1 MSINYIH
8 VLCNRNSQFT
18 GLHNMAAAT
27 PASAATAII
36 VEAYYVLSIYIE
48 FNDLYHE
55 EFKERL
61 QFNRPLRSAA
71 FENATGY

>member
-1 MSINYIH
+1 MFINYIH

-36 VEAYYVLSIYIE
+36 VEAYYVLSMYIE
-48 FNDLYHE
+48 FNGYS
-55 EFKERL
+55 
-61 QFNRPLRSAA
+61 PLRGRA
-71 FENATGY
+71 FY

>member
-1 MSINYIH
+1 MSMNYIH

-36 VEAYYVLSIYIE
+36 VEAYYVLSMYME
-48 FNDLYHE
+48 FNDYNIPQLNLNCLDH
-55 EFKERL
+55 FFRL
-61 QFNRPLRSAA
+61 LHH
-71 FENATGY
+71 